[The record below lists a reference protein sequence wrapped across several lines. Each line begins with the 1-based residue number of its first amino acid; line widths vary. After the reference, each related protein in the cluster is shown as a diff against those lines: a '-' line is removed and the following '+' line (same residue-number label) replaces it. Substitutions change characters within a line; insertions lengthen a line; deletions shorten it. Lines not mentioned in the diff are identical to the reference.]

1 MYTPLTSFRRK
12 QVAVLISERTDFKA
26 REVVRNKDGSHIMIK
41 KNLSST
47 RMHENPNA
55 FPPM

>member
-41 KNLSST
+41 KKSQFYK
-47 RMHENPNA
+47 NA
-55 FPPM
+55 